1 MELNIK
7 KVLQDKGISVAELER
22 ISEAKGNKVT
32 RVAIFRLM
40 DKTTS
45 PRLDT
50 LMAIADALNVSL
62 FELFDNY
69 DTQNLHPLYIK
80 DDAGTFREVGYL
92 KKMNV

>member
-7 KVLQDKGISVAELER
+7 KVLQEKGISVAELER
-22 ISEAKGNKVT
+22 ITESKGNKVT

-50 LMAIADALNVSL
+50 LMAIADALNVPL

-69 DTQNLHPLYIK
+69 NAQNMHPIYIK
-80 DDAGTFREVGYL
+80 DSEGNYKEIGFL
-92 KKMNV
+92 KK